1 MLNVTLFDVNKK
13 LCEEWEK
20 VFSLYK
26 NVNIQNIELDK
37 LDIHDILVTAGNSY
51 GIMTG
56 GIDYYVNK
64 LCKFKAQSLVQQAI
78 DNYWG
83 KLPIGKFVS
92 VDIEKITKG
101 QFKVLVYAPT
111 METPQ
116 IVPAENVFKVFY
128 PIIRTYR
135 DTNLTLACPG
145 LCSLTGGVSEKDVA
159 EQMKKAYD
167 KGMGKE

>member
-20 VFSLYK
+20 VFFPYK
-26 NVNIQNIELDK
+26 NVNIENIELDK
-37 LDIHDILVTAGNSY
+37 LDRHDILVTAGNSY

-64 LCKFKAQSLVQQAI
+64 LCKFKVQSLVQQAI

>member
-1 MLNVTLFDVNKK
+1 MLEVTLFDINQD
-13 LCEEWEK
+13 LCKAWEQQ
-20 VFSLYK
+20 FGEYK
-26 NVNIQNIELDK
+26 NVHIVNCELEK
-37 LDIHDILVTAGNSY
+37 LEEHDLLVTAGNSY

-83 KLPIGKFVS
+83 KLPIGKFVT

>member
-20 VFSLYK
+20 VFSPYK

-78 DNYWG
+78 DRSTCYPFIRPFRLSSFPRPQRPQSCPLQRRLIAPRFG
-83 KLPIGKFVS
+83 K
-92 VDIEKITKG
+92 
-101 QFKVLVYAPT
+101 
-111 METPQ
+111 
-116 IVPAENVFKVFY
+116 
-128 PIIRTYR
+128 
-135 DTNLTLACPG
+135 
-145 LCSLTGGVSEKDVA
+145 
-159 EQMKKAYD
+159 
-167 KGMGKE
+167 